1 MSDEDDAR
9 TKEDI
14 EIANTPED
22 PIRQE
27 EVFAEEQA
35 KMLAEMKRE
44 LAELRDK
51 ELEDLPETLRKELDG
66 LFDDDF
72 GCEYIRRRSRRVR
85 PRKTCPE
92 GGGGKPRSRAGSG
105 SGQPKPKR
113 PRATPQRCYERSC
126 VH

>member
-35 KMLAEMKRE
+35 KMLARNE
-44 LAELRDK
+44 A
-51 ELEDLPETLRKELDG
+51 
-66 LFDDDF
+66 
-72 GCEYIRRRSRRVR
+72 
-85 PRKTCPE
+85 
-92 GGGGKPRSRAGSG
+92 
-105 SGQPKPKR
+105 
-113 PRATPQRCYERSC
+113 
-126 VH
+126 